1 MRAGSPAGPEL
12 PVVMYS
18 TVLCRSKPDTGPSAT
33 IRPRWST
40 AIRSA
45 TSNTSLRLW
54 EITITARPRS
64 RSRRTR
70 SSTIRVWTTP
80 RAAVGSSS
88 STTFEFHITALATA
102 TDWRW
107 PPESEATGCRIER
120 TEVTRRLLRVSAAAR
135 SMLSSSSSWRR
146 SRSRPRNMF
155 WTMSRLSASARS
167 W

>member
-1 MRAGSPAGPEL
+1 
-12 PVVMYS
+12 MYS
-18 TVLCRSKPDTGPSAT
+18 ITLCRSNPATGPSAT

-45 TSNTSLRLW
+45 TSKTSLRLW

-80 RAAVGSSS
+80 SAAVGSSR
-88 STTFEFHITALATA
+88 STTLEFHITALATA
-102 TDWRW
+102 TDWRC
-107 PPESEATGCRIER
+107 PPESDATGWRIER
-120 TEVTRRLLRVSAAAR
+120 TVVTRRLLSVSPAAR
-135 SMLSSSSSWRR
+135 SIESSSSSPRR
-146 SRSRPRNMF
+146 NRSRPRNMF
-155 WTMSRLSASARS
+155 WTMSRLSARARS